1 MQAKRV
7 NEKFGL
13 AAVAYPRGSL
23 DKPRVWAVDA
33 RGAYPLTDSISI
45 GAGL

>member
-7 NEKFGL
+7 NENFGL
-13 AAVAYPRGSL
+13 AALAYSRGSL

-33 RGAYPLTDSISI
+33 RGAYPLTDSFCI
-45 GAGL
+45 GAGS